1 MLATAI
7 GSWLLS
13 CVPVQAQVWG
23 YSPYSGSATWLSLA
37 RTLSYPLNR
46 ISGAYTPWYLA
57 NNLLY
62 SASYAANQGF
72 FGRGRNLNYGVYTD
86 QEPYGDPRQG
96 TRQYLS
102 SNGSVADQ
110 MVHARWSKSQQQY
123 ADDDIDDVPV
133 PPTSTQQTWLNNPMV
148 TPQTVPTANSESM
161 PPVAPP
167 IAWSPRSSSPD
178 SPPKV
183 SEPLGQGFIQV
194 VNERF
199 GGDIALALR
208 DKDLRKYAR
217 SVGLIDSDKVAADKM
232 PQEKLDLIRA
242 ILADRSESASTKI
255 NAVRVLLKH

>member
-7 GSWLLS
+7 GSWLIS
-13 CVPVQAQVWG
+13 CAPVQAQVWG
-23 YSPYSGSATWLSLA
+23 YSPYSGSSTWLSLA

-72 FGRGRNLNYGVYTD
+72 FGRGRNLNYGVYN
-86 QEPYGDPRQG
+86 QEPYGV
-96 TRQYLS
+96 T
-102 SNGSVADQ
+102 DQ
-110 MVHARWSKSQQQY
+110 MVHARWSKSQQQQQY

-133 PPTSTQQTWLNNPMV
+133 PPTSTQQTWLNNPIV
-148 TPQTVPTANSESM
+148 TPQAVPTSNSESM

-167 IAWSPRSSSPD
+167 IAWSPRSSSSPD
-178 SPPKV
+178 LPPKV

-199 GGDIALALR
+199 SGDIALALR

-217 SVGLIDSDKVAADKM
+217 SIGLIDSDKVAADKM
-232 PQEKLDLIRA
+232 PPEKLDLIRA